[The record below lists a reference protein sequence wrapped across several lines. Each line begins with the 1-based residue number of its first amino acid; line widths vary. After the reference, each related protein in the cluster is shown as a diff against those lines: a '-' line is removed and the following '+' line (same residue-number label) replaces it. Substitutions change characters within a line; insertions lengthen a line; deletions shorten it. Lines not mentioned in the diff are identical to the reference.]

1 MKTTYTTNVLPRRAL
16 AILAILVVSCASFG
30 EALIP
35 LIDDFDDEV
44 NNSLGIQRQ
53 FITDTAVGGGTTAE
67 QSVTAGVLSIKGEIV
82 PPRGQPGWASLV
94 LPLDPQGLAQ
104 DASAFE
110 GVLLLVKVM
119 EGNLSVS
126 ANSTEVQNFDYHAAP
141 ITVRPDGNFH
151 EVRVPFTDMTRAW
164 SEQTRLNLETL
175 GSLSIVAYGVQ
186 KSSFKFEID
195 EVRFF

>member
-30 EALIP
+30 ESLIP

-53 FITDTAVGGGTTAE
+53 FIADTAVGGGTTAE

-110 GVLLLVKVM
+110 GVLLLVKVT

-126 ANSTEVQNFDYHAAP
+126 VNSTEVQNFDYHAAP

-164 SEQTRLNLETL
+164 SEQTPLNLETL

-186 KSSFKFEID
+186 KSSFEFEVD